1 MTSSERKI
9 VNCLWET
16 KEKTPVRLVAQK
28 ANLSS
33 DYARLLCRSLA
44 RSGHIKFENDLA
56 HLLKKGRGCFE
67 NNDPA
72 ADEPMAVAANVTLLT
87 DEPAVASPANDRSDE
102 EENSAPEGRGSL
114 NVIERQEEDA
124 SEDNDKDK
132 PASRDEELDKALVD
146 LEPPSKKD
154 ESEEKSKPEEPKN
167 ETGNES
173 REELKEEKIEEIAE
187 EPKEVLAETEATE
200 EEKMEKPDE
209 TELKPEPKAEEK
221 KPVVAEVV
229 VGEAKAENPEKVTLK
244 EEPAKSSGGFGASF
258 KKFINWFAEKK

>member
-9 VNCLWET
+9 INCLWEM

-56 HLLKKGRGCFE
+56 YLLKKGRGRFE

-102 EENSAPEGRGSL
+102 EKN
-114 NVIERQEEDA
+114 QEEGA

-132 PASRDEELDKALVD
+132 PAIRDEELDKALVD

-173 REELKEEKIEEIAE
+173 REELEEEKIEEIAE

-209 TELKPEPKAEEK
+209 TELKPEPKAEEE
-221 KPVVAEVV
+221 KPAVAEALA
-229 VGEAKAENPEKVTLK
+229 GKGKELTEEAKAENSEKVALK
-244 EEPAKSSGGFGASF
+244 EESSKPSGGFGASF
-258 KKFINWFAEKK
+258 KKIVNWFAEKK